1 MKKSILLAFVA
12 LIGVNCGNSA
22 EQDLNE
28 IIESI
33 KKLAPCTGSKYQA
46 LGQTQIDEIKKNC
59 TTAELGGLNAYY
71 KCFAE
76 AACSVSIENSV
87 LNAKTACASTW
98 PTFSNQC
105 LNVIRTHTAHS
116 GSD

>member
-46 LGQTQIDEIKKNC
+46 LGQTQIDEIKKIVPQRNS
-59 TTAELGGLNAYY
+59 ADSMPII
-71 KCFAE
+71 
-76 AACSVSIENSV
+76 SVSQKLPAV
-87 LNAKTACASTW
+87 
-98 PTFSNQC
+98 
-105 LNVIRTHTAHS
+105 
-116 GSD
+116 